1 MAYSKTS
8 QQLLIQ
14 SLKNCN
20 LLRHTTAL
28 AKIGIRG
35 HRDVLCFDAEFLSS
49 ASGIDIVDARHII
62 NTVRDL
68 PAQSAQH
75 PQIPF
80 IKQEPMDND
89 SDIEIISCKIPSS
102 NSSQVRPHVQSQPI
116 QQMIQT
122 DNERVNADAT
132 TNNIHITDAMQVN
145 SNNMHHLLPQSL
157 APSTS
162 LDRIP
167 HNTVNTQYDDAV
179 NSMNTCPQCYK
190 AFENQE
196 LFCAHLLA
204 SMQNN
209 GCNADTTASQTSA
222 PSIPSPSLS
231 LPPVNVCIDS
241 MLSQQSHVS
250 VEHNDEDTQMDLNT
264 EQMAHEVMNNETN
277 GSWKCKEIQKVKRK
291 GKRHTNCNVGDD
303 AISEFETTN
312 NKETPKGD
320 DIKTNTDHES
330 KAHSAQPLSFS
341 KRNRG
346 VMCHGCNQK
355 FANLYLKN
363 KHECSMTEI
372 SVSPPPLIT
381 PVDDY
386 DIDTDRFQCLV
397 CGKSFKNG
405 KALGGHRSGSKTCGN
420 KRKTNK
426 KCKKERTKVKNEYTP
441 MDDTARKRSK
451 RKKSYY
457 TATYTNKDGSQR
469 APRLRL
475 DDALE
480 DTELQTDWS
489 PVRKKAWANRETHPE
504 GYYYRFNDCDEG
516 TRNGKWDEEEHELFV
531 KRAKE
536 IGVNSKWGRF
546 SQAIPGRVGYICSN
560 YWRCLIRRKI
570 ARDQNY
576 YYNDKKGTLLFKWRT
591 NKGSNDELIE
601 VKKWS
606 FALLD
611 EDGNVA
617 YTKERDNFETIEAKF
632 SKYLAEEYVE
642 HMQQPPK
649 KKRKIS

>member
-167 HNTVNTQYDDAV
+167 HNTVNTQYDDA
-179 NSMNTCPQCYK
+179 SLSCPQCYK
-190 AFENQE
+190 AFENQA
-196 LFCAHLLA
+196 LLCAHLIA
-204 SMQNN
+204 SMQNK
-209 GCNADTTASQTSA
+209 GCNTDSTSSQASV

-231 LPPVNVCIDS
+231 LSHINVCDP

-250 VEHNDEDTQMDLNT
+250 VVSNNEDTQMDLNT
-264 EQMAHEVMNNETN
+264 NQIAEEMNN
-277 GSWKCKEIQKVKRK
+277 
-291 GKRHTNCNVGDD
+291 D
-303 AISEFETTN
+303 A
-312 NKETPKGD
+312 
-320 DIKTNTDHES
+320 
-330 KAHSAQPLSFS
+330 
-341 KRNRG
+341 
-346 VMCHGCNQK
+346 
-355 FANLYLKN
+355 YLK
-363 KHECSMTEI
+363 
-372 SVSPPPLIT
+372 
-381 PVDDY
+381 
-386 DIDTDRFQCLV
+386 
-397 CGKSFKNG
+397 
-405 KALGGHRSGSKTCGN
+405 
-420 KRKTNK
+420 
-426 KCKKERTKVKNEYTP
+426 
-441 MDDTARKRSK
+441 
-451 RKKSYY
+451 
-457 TATYTNKDGSQR
+457 
-469 APRLRL
+469 
-475 DDALE
+475 
-480 DTELQTDWS
+480 
-489 PVRKKAWANRETHPE
+489 
-504 GYYYRFNDCDEG
+504 
-516 TRNGKWDEEEHELFV
+516 
-531 KRAKE
+531 
-536 IGVNSKWGRF
+536 
-546 SQAIPGRVGYICSN
+546 
-560 YWRCLIRRKI
+560 
-570 ARDQNY
+570 
-576 YYNDKKGTLLFKWRT
+576 
-591 NKGSNDELIE
+591 
-601 VKKWS
+601 
-606 FALLD
+606 
-611 EDGNVA
+611 
-617 YTKERDNFETIEAKF
+617 
-632 SKYLAEEYVE
+632 YLWF
-642 HMQQPPK
+642 P
-649 KKRKIS
+649 